1 MTILEALQW
10 ANNKLKKSG
19 VESPMLDAE
28 VLLSHLLGIS
38 KAGLFS
44 HFTDP
49 LKQHHQEQFNTLIVR
64 RSSFEPI
71 AYLIGKKPFF
81 GRDFAVNPFVLI
93 PRPATECLVTE
104 ALAQF
109 ANTED
114 PEKSLFVDIGTGSG
128 AIAISLAAETQSP
141 VVATDL
147 SPHALSVAEKNAAEH
162 GVRDLID
169 FRQGSLL
176 DPIIELFE
184 TMRSAS
190 AKPVSS
196 VYPFKHLVVC
206 ANLPYLTDNQMETL
220 QPDVRKFEP
229 HEALKAGPDGI
240 EAYWQLFK
248 QFKKNR
254 EALPRHIVVLIEID
268 PSQTTRAVELIE
280 HQFPESRPEI
290 KKDLQGL
297 HRIVIASI

>member
-19 VESPMLDAE
+19 IESPMLDAE

-38 KAGLFS
+38 KTGLFS

-49 LKQHHQEQFNTLIVR
+49 LKQHHQEQFNTLIAR
-64 RSSFEPI
+64 RSAFEPV
-71 AYLIGKKPFF
+71 AYLIGKKAFF
-81 GRDFAVNPFVLI
+81 GRDFCVNPFVLI
-93 PRPATECLVTE
+93 PRPATESIVTE
-104 ALAQF
+104 ALEQF
-109 ANTED
+109 EQVED
-114 PEKSLFVDIGTGSG
+114 KERSLFVDIGTGSG
-128 AIAISLAAETQSP
+128 AIAISLAAESKSP

-147 SPHALSVAEKNAAEH
+147 SPHALSVAEKNAMDL

-184 TMRSAS
+184 SMRSAS
-190 AKPVSS
+190 SKPMSS
-196 VYPFKHLVVC
+196 VYPFKNLIVC

-220 QPDVRKFEP
+220 SPDVRKFEP
-229 HEALKAGPDGI
+229 HEALKAGPDGL

-254 EALPRHIVVLIEID
+254 DLLPRHIVTLIEID
-268 PSQTTRAVELIE
+268 PSQTTRAIDLIT
-280 HQFPESRPEI
+280 HAFPESHPEI
-290 KKDLQGL
+290 KKDLHGL
-297 HRIVIASI
+297 DRILIASI